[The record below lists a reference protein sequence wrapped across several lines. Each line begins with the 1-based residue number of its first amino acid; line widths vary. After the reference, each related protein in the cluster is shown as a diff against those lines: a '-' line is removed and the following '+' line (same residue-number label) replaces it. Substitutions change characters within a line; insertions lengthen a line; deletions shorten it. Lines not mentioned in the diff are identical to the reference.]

1 MRTLSFTITGQQI
14 VGSTITDLVGN
25 TKNYVE
31 ASFTFDSLWDNITL
45 KVAVFTANSK
55 QYHVILDANSKAIVP
70 EICMSGDSFSVG
82 IIGAAGETRLTTDTA
97 TIRVEESVR
106 TRPPYDLITMYDGIL
121 ETIEDLQDEDT
132 ALDAKIDLKQ
142 PITLATPLTID
153 GTEETTVEGALSALN
168 NRETIFDSSLSDSSE
183 NAVQNKVVK
192 AALDDKQPKML
203 DSPITIGETTYYMVE
218 TVLAALLAND
228 VTVDQILDATSTN
241 PIANKPVTEALADKQ
256 PKTLSS
262 AITVG
267 GVSKTTVESAL
278 SAINDR
284 TTDIDTYLSPS
295 STNPVQNKVIDTA
308 LGAKQPKTLDAAITV
323 NGTQYTTVEAA
334 LAAINTLLANHI
346 AAQVATATG
355 VHDFRKDPNSSDLQY
370 YDEVS
375 EAWITISG
383 GGGGG
388 GTITVDAA
396 LSLSST
402 NPAQN
407 KVITAAIYER
417 LTATGTIP
425 TASSTHEGNFLLYTG
440 QTGSG
445 YNHGYL
451 YECLAQGT
459 SPETY
464 AWEPVNQITVDSA
477 LDSTSENPV
486 QNKVIKNAFDT
497 HNGKSVLS
505 AAGAHDLRFYNSK
518 LQGYNASTST
528 WDDIETGSD
537 IGLSIVNGK
546 ICQTYTTT

>member
-1 MRTLSFTITGQQI
+1 MRTLSFTITGQHI
-14 VGSTITDLVGN
+14 EGSPITDLVGN
-25 TKNYVE
+25 TKKYVE
-31 ASFTFDSLWDNITL
+31 ASFSFDSAWNGMSL
-45 KVAVFTANSK
+45 KVAIFTANSR
-55 QYHVILDANSKAIVP
+55 QYAVILDANNKAEVP

-82 IIGAAGETRLTTDTA
+82 IIGAADEQRLTTDTA
-97 TIRVEESVR
+97 VIRVEESVR
-106 TRPPYDLITMYDGIL
+106 TKPPYDMISMYDGIL
-121 ETIEDLQDEDT
+121 EKIEDLEEADEEINE
-132 ALDAKIDLKQ
+132 KVDLKQ
-142 PITLATPLTID
+142 PILLITPLTIE
-153 GTEETTVEGALSALN
+153 GVEYTTVEGALGALN
-168 NRETIFDSSLSDSSE
+168 DRTMVFDGTLSDSSE

-192 AALDDKQPKML
+192 AAMDEKQPKTL
-203 DSPITIGETTYYMVE
+203 VTPITIGQTQYTTVE
-218 TVLAALLAND
+218 TALAGLLGND
-228 VTVDQILDATSTN
+228 VTVDDELDDTSDN

-256 PKTLSS
+256 PKDLSQPIS
-262 AITVG
+262 VG
-267 GVSKTTVESAL
+267 GVTKTTVESAL
-278 SAINDR
+278 SAVNDR
-284 TTDIDTYLSPS
+284 TKDVDSYLSPS
-295 STNPVQNKVIDTA
+295 STNPIQNKVVDAA
-308 LGAKQPKTLDAAITV
+308 LGAKQPKTLDTAITV

-334 LAAINTLLANHI
+334 IAAINTLLANHI
-346 AAQVATATG
+346 AAQVATETG
-355 VHDFRKDPNSSDLQY
+355 VHNFRKDPNSSDLQY

-425 TASSTHEGNFLLYTG
+425 TASSAHKGNFLLYTG

-518 LQGYNASTST
+518 LQGYNTSTSA

>member
-1 MRTLSFTITGQQI
+1 MRTLSFTITGQHI
-14 VGSTITDLVGN
+14 EGSPITDLVGN
-25 TKNYVE
+25 TKKYVE
-31 ASFTFDSLWDNITL
+31 TSFSFDSAWNGMSL
-45 KVAVFTANSK
+45 KVAIFTANSR
-55 QYHVILDANSKAIVP
+55 QYAVILDANNKAEVP

-82 IIGAAGETRLTTDTA
+82 IIGAADEQRLTTDTA
-97 TIRVEESVR
+97 VIRVEESVR
-106 TRPPYDLITMYDGIL
+106 TKPPYDMISMYDGIL
-121 ETIEDLQDEDT
+121 EKIEDLEEADEEINE
-132 ALDAKIDLKQ
+132 KVDLKQ
-142 PITLATPLTID
+142 PILLITPLTIE
-153 GTEETTVEGALSALN
+153 GVEYTTVEGALGALN
-168 NRETIFDSSLSDSSE
+168 DRTMVFDGTLSDSSE

-192 AALDDKQPKML
+192 AAMDEKQPKTL
-203 DSPITIGETTYYMVE
+203 VTPITIGQTQYTTVE
-218 TVLAALLAND
+218 TALAGLLGND
-228 VTVDQILDATSTN
+228 VTVDDELDDTSDN

-256 PKTLSS
+256 PKDLSQPIS
-262 AITVG
+262 VG
-267 GVSKTTVESAL
+267 GVTKTTVESAL
-278 SAINDR
+278 SAVNDR
-284 TTDIDTYLSPS
+284 TKDVDSYLSPS
-295 STNPVQNKVIDTA
+295 STNPIQNKVVDAA
-308 LGAKQPKTLDAAITV
+308 LGAKQPKTLDTAITV

-334 LAAINTLLANHI
+334 IAAINTLLANHI
-346 AAQVATATG
+346 AAQVATETG
-355 VHDFRKDPNSSDLQY
+355 VHNFRKDPNSSDLQY

-425 TASSTHEGNFLLYTG
+425 TASSAHKGNFLLYTG

-518 LQGYNASTST
+518 LQGYNTSTSA

>member
-1 MRTLSFTITGQQI
+1 MRTLSFTITGQHI
-14 VGSTITDLVGN
+14 EGSPITDLVGN
-25 TKNYVE
+25 TKKYVE
-31 ASFTFDSLWDNITL
+31 ASFSFDSAWNGISL
-45 KVAVFTANSK
+45 KVAIFTANSR
-55 QYHVILDANSKAIVP
+55 QYAVILDANNKAEVP

-82 IIGAAGETRLTTDTA
+82 IIGAADEQRLTTDTA
-97 TIRVEESVR
+97 VIRVEESVR
-106 TRPPYDLITMYDGIL
+106 TKPPYDMISMYDGIL
-121 ETIEDLQDEDT
+121 EKIEDLEEADEEINE
-132 ALDAKIDLKQ
+132 KVDLKQ
-142 PITLATPLTID
+142 PILLITPLTIE
-153 GTEETTVEGALSALN
+153 GVEYTTVEGALGALN
-168 NRETIFDSSLSDSSE
+168 DRTMVFDGALSDSSE

-192 AALDDKQPKML
+192 AAMDEKQPKTL
-203 DSPITIGETTYYMVE
+203 VTPITIGQTQYTTVE
-218 TVLAALLAND
+218 TALAGLLGND
-228 VTVDQILDATSTN
+228 VTVDDELDDTSDN
-241 PIANKPVTEALADKQ
+241 PIANKPVAEAIKDLQ
-256 PKTLSS
+256 PKDLSQPIS
-262 AITVG
+262 VG
-267 GVSKTTVESAL
+267 GVTKTTVESAL
-278 SAINDR
+278 SAVNDR
-284 TTDIDTYLSPS
+284 TKDVDSYLSPS
-295 STNPVQNKVIDTA
+295 SENPVQNKVVNEA
-308 LGAKQPKTLDAAITV
+308 LSSKQPKTLDTAITV

-334 LAAINTLLANHI
+334 IAAINTLLANHI
-346 AAQVATATG
+346 AAQVATETG
-355 VHDFRKDPNSSDLQY
+355 VHNFRKDPNSSDLQY

-388 GTITVDAA
+388 GTITVDTA

-425 TASSTHEGNFLLYTG
+425 TASGAHKGNFLLYTG
-440 QTGSG
+440 QTGGG

-486 QNKVIKNAFDT
+486 QNKVIKNAIDT
-497 HNGKSVLS
+497 HNRKSVLS
-505 AAGAHDLRFYNSK
+505 EAGAHDLRFYNSK
-518 LQGYNASTST
+518 LQGYNTLTSA